1 LLSISWRLPPTQLA
15 GHCAAPFPAHLG
27 AGDRGREH
35 LPSSSTPSR
44 AKTPSAQ
51 QQWAEEEEEEEE
63 KEEEDV
69 SPEQDTIRVIQ
80 QHLQGRAELVEDR
93 AQQLGFLHV
102 VPRLCF
108 LAQQQELDSL
118 EPQVSKGPSWKA
130 LR

>member
-1 LLSISWRLPPTQLA
+1 MPSMMETNRRRRSCDSWQGIVQHPFQPTWVQETKEESICHP
-15 GHCAAPFPAHLG
+15 APSHL
-27 AGDRGREH
+27 E
-35 LPSSSTPSR
+35 
-44 AKTPSAQ
+44 Q
-51 QQWAEEEEEEEE
+51 EEEEEEEE
-63 KEEEDV
+63 TEEEDV